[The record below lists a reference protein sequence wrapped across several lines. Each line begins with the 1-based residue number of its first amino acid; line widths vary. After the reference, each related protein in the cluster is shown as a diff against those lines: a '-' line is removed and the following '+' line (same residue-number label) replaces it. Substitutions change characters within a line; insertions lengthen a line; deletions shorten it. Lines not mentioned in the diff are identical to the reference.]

1 MGYQEHK
8 HDEPKS
14 VSCAVI
20 TISDTRTE
28 QDDESGRLIMQ
39 KLSESGH
46 EVISYCMLKNEAASI
61 KEKISELLKMEELQ
75 VIITTGGTGVSS
87 RDVTVDT
94 IYPLLEKKLDGFGEL
109 FRFLTYHDIGTASIM
124 SRSVAGVTK
133 GKVIICLPGSSNATS
148 LAIDRIILPEI
159 GHLVREATR

>member
-8 HDEPKS
+8 HTGPKS

-28 QDDESGRLIMQ
+28 QDDESGKLIMQ

-109 FRFLTYHDIGTASIM
+109 FRFLTYHDIGTGSIM
-124 SRSVAGVTK
+124 SRAIAGVTK
-133 GKVIICLPGSSNATS
+133 EKVIICLPGSSNATN
-148 LAIDRIILPEI
+148 LAIDKIILAEI